1 MLWIYSKPTWVT
13 FSSFILDSTKFDFC
27 VALLITGWFNLPC
40 WFRLGVSAFGYEDN
54 GVENLRC
61 KLSGF
66 LSRDATIRMALPVQI
81 ALATAL
87 LGLLSLDFEK
97 LIQSN
102 SCLPAMSRQS
112 VSIDHIRSWFS
123 SLTKEQ
129 QALSLSLLPSSD
141 VRWDNYIVAI
151 RTYYHLQQCP
161 FSSR

>member
-1 MLWIYSKPTWVT
+1 MSWEWTCYKIIPELLEMLERTKLDYFAVAVV
-13 FSSFILDSTKFDFC
+13 IL
-27 VALLITGWFNLPC
+27 LGQLG
-40 WFRLGVSAFGYEDN
+40 RLGVSACGYEDN

-66 LSRDATIRMALPVQI
+66 LSQDATIRMALPVQI

-87 LGLLSLDFEK
+87 LGLLSVDFQK

-102 SCLPAMSRQS
+102 YCLPAMSCQY

-129 QALSLSLLPSSD
+129 QGISLSLLPSSD
-141 VRWDNYIVAI
+141 V
-151 RTYYHLQQCP
+151 H
-161 FSSR
+161 